1 MKLNQHY
8 VLLLL
13 AFQLLLSAC
22 SPSLKNTQLK
32 IPEGELPQ
40 FFDYSQNP
48 VPLVSAHRGGMV
60 YAGYP
65 ENCIET
71 YEYVLQYT
79 PAIIECDVAMTKDSV
94 LILMHDN
101 TIDRTTTGEGAVHDL
116 TWSEIQQVQLEDN
129 FGHVTDFDVP
139 LFCEV
144 LEWAEDRIVLTV
156 DVKRSV
162 PFEKVVTMIEQY
174 DAENYAAVIAYKEQD
189 AQKVHRLNP
198 DLMLSVTIRNEED
211 LANLQ
216 EAGIPVNRMVAF
228 TGTAEAD
235 PRLYQKLHTLDI
247 LCILGTLGRLDKQ
260 AAAEGEELYRQA
272 IRNGVDILATDRPVE
287 AARAIRKLIPR
298 RSEQLKYFSKN

>member
-1 MKLNQHY
+1 MKIRTHFY
-8 VLLLL
+8 LLL
-13 AFQLLLSAC
+13 ALQLVFVAC
-22 SPSLKNTQLK
+22 SPSLKNTHLE

-40 FFDYSQNP
+40 FFDYTPNP

-101 TIDRTTTGEGAVHDL
+101 TIDRTTTGEGAVDDL
-116 TWSEIQQVQLEDN
+116 TWAEIQQVQLEDN
-129 FGHVTDFDVP
+129 FGNATDFEVP
-139 LFCEV
+139 LFSEV
-144 LEWAEDRIVLTV
+144 LEWAEDKTVLTV

-162 PFEKVVTMIEQY
+162 PFEKVVALIEEY
-174 DAENYAAVIAYKEQD
+174 GAENYAAIITYNERA
-189 AQKVHRLNP
+189 AQKIHRLNP
-198 DLMLSVTIRNEED
+198 ELMLSVTIRQEED

-216 EAGIPVNRMVAF
+216 AAGIPVDRMVAF
-228 TGTAEAD
+228 TGTSEAS
-235 PRLYQKLHTLDI
+235 PELYQKLHALDV

>member
-1 MKLNQHY
+1 MKNHKT
-8 VLLLL
+8 LLLFLL
-13 AFQLLLSAC
+13 ALQLALLAC
-22 SPSLKNTQLK
+22 SPSLKNTHLE

-40 FFDYSQNP
+40 FFDYTTNQ

-94 LILMHDN
+94 LILIHDN
-101 TIDRTTTGEGAVHDL
+101 TIDRTTTGQGEVSTL
-116 TWSEIQQVQLEDN
+116 TWAEIQQVQLEDN
-129 FGHVTDFDVP
+129 FGTITDFEVP
-139 LFCEV
+139 LFSEV
-144 LEWAEDRIVLTV
+144 LEWAANKTVLTV

-162 PFEKVVTMIEQY
+162 PFEKVVALIEEY
-174 DAENYAAVIAYKEQD
+174 SAENYAAVITYNVQD
-189 AQKVHRLNP
+189 AQRVHRLNP
-198 DLMLSVTIRNEED
+198 ELMLSVTIRQESD
-211 LANLQ
+211 LADLQ
-216 EAGIPVNRMVAF
+216 EAGIPVDRMVAF
-228 TGTAEAD
+228 TGTSEAS
-235 PRLYQKLHTLDI
+235 PQLYQQLHALDI

-287 AARAIRKLIPR
+287 AAHAIRKLVPR